1 MKIKLFF
8 TKLFMLAFLV
18 GSSYAIVGCSGS
30 GEQTDTDAIEEDVD
44 SSMQESESDGL
55 NKTKQVFY
63 SLPSPIETALLLKR
77 AGAKFNQ
84 DYLDSPDNVSK
95 YTTSKLQALNLG
107 VYGADLSFV
116 SMFDQSQL
124 SIKYLSVVKKLAD
137 DLGILNAVDQGIF
150 DRMNANIDNTD
161 SLMEIISETFMN
173 SDSFLKESDRTEV
186 AAIVLVG
193 GWMEGLYIA
202 MQIAKSTDGNKEIIQ
217 RIIDQRLSLNTL
229 LNLLDDYKDNPDVQE
244 LIVTMKE
251 INVLFNKISVTS
263 SKIETVVGDDGK
275 SELKSNVDVKYDQK
289 DLDELFSKVEAF
301 RMATVS

>member
-1 MKIKLFF
+1 
-8 TKLFMLAFLV
+8 
-18 GSSYAIVGCSGS
+18 
-30 GEQTDTDAIEEDVD
+30 
-44 SSMQESESDGL
+44 
-55 NKTKQVFY
+55 
-63 SLPSPIETALLLKR
+63 LLLKR

-84 DYLDSPDNVSK
+84 DYLNSPDNAGK

-229 LNLLDDYKDNPDVQE
+229 LNLLDDYKDNPDIQE
-244 LIVTMKE
+244 LITTMQE
-251 INVLFNKISVTS
+251 INKLFNKISVTS
-263 SKIETVVGDDGK
+263 SKIETVVGEDGK
-275 SELKSNVDVKYDQK
+275 SELKSSIDVKYDPK
-289 DLDELFSKVEAF
+289 DLDELFSKVEMF
-301 RMATVS
+301 RNATVS

>member
-1 MKIKLFF
+1 
-8 TKLFMLAFLV
+8 MLAFLV
-18 GSSYAIVGCSGS
+18 GSTYAIVGCSNS
-30 GEQTDTDAIEEDVD
+30 SDQTEAEAIEEDVD
-44 SSMQESESDGL
+44 SSLQEPESDGL
-55 NKTKQVFY
+55 SKTKQVFY

-84 DYLDSPDNVSK
+84 DYLNSPDNAGK

-229 LNLLDDYKDNPDVQE
+229 LNLLDDYKDNPDIQE
-244 LIVTMKE
+244 LITTMQE
-251 INVLFNKISVTS
+251 INKLFNKISVTS
-263 SKIETVVGDDGK
+263 SKIETVVGEDGK
-275 SELKSNVDVKYDQK
+275 SELKSSIDVKYDPK
-289 DLDELFSKVEAF
+289 DLDELFSKVEMF
-301 RMATVS
+301 RNATVS